1 MHYAFLIMNYNGGDF
16 MPDIVSKTDNF
27 LKAIEK
33 YAAEQRSKIE
43 SEAEEFKTKELNKA
57 EEDGLKEAYVLLQKK
72 MLSINTGIARELSK
86 AENASRKSTF
96 AKRQEIEDKV
106 FERAKEKLLEY
117 AGTDKYITKL
127 LESAK
132 TVSEKLT
139 ADDVTLYVCE
149 RDLKL
154 KNKIISAFGRKCDVQ
169 ASNEIQIGGIMGIS
183 RKVGLLADETLDTKL
198 QNQREWFCENSGLT
212 ITA

>member
-1 MHYAFLIMNYNGGDF
+1 

-106 FERAKEKLLEY
+106 FERAKGKLLEY
-117 AGTDKYITKL
+117 AGTDKYIQKL

-139 ADDVTLYVCE
+139 ADDVILYVCE
-149 RDLKL
+149 KDLKL
-154 KNKIISAFGRKCDVQ
+154 KDKIISAFGRNCTVQ
-169 ASNEIQIGGIMGIS
+169 SSSEIQIGGIMGIS
-183 RKVGLLADETLDTKL
+183 RTVGLLADETLDTKL

>member
-1 MHYAFLIMNYNGGDF
+1 

-43 SEAEEFKTKELNKA
+43 SEAEEFKSKELNKA

-96 AKRQEIEDKV
+96 IKRQEIENKV
-106 FERAKEKLLEY
+106 FESAKEKLLEY
-117 AGTDKYITKL
+117 AKTDKYIAGL
-127 LESAK
+127 LDSVKA
-132 TVSEKLT
+132 VSKKLT
-139 ADDVTLYVCE
+139 ADDVILYVCE
-149 RDLKL
+149 RDIKL
-154 KNKIISAFGRKCDVQ
+154 KDKIISAFGRKCDVQ
-169 ASNEIQIGGIMGIS
+169 VSNEIRIGGVTGIS
-183 RKVGLLADETLDTKL
+183 RKGGILADETLDTKL
-198 QNQREWFCENSGLT
+198 QNQKEWFCENSGLT

>member
-1 MHYAFLIMNYNGGDF
+1 

-96 AKRQEIEDKV
+96 IKRQEIENKV
-106 FERAKEKLLEY
+106 FGSAKEKLLEY
-117 AGTDKYITKL
+117 AKTDKYIAGL
-127 LESAK
+127 LDSVKA
-132 TVSEKLT
+132 VSKKLT
-139 ADDVTLYVCE
+139 ADDVILYVCE
-149 RDLKL
+149 RDIKL
-154 KNKIISAFGRKCDVQ
+154 KDKIISAFGRKCDVQ
-169 ASNEIQIGGIMGIS
+169 VSNEIRIGGVTGIS
-183 RKVGLLADETLDTKL
+183 RKGGILADETLDTKL
-198 QNQREWFCENSGLT
+198 QNQKEWFCENSGLT

>member
-1 MHYAFLIMNYNGGDF
+1 
-16 MPDIVSKTDNF
+16 MPDIVNKTDNF

-43 SEAEEFKTKELNKA
+43 SEAEEFKSKELNKA

-72 MLSINTGIARELSK
+72 MLSINTSIARELSK

-183 RKVGLLADETLDTKL
+183 RTVGLLADETLDTKL

>member
-1 MHYAFLIMNYNGGDF
+1 

-43 SEAEEFKTKELNKA
+43 SEAEEFKSKELNKS

-117 AGTDKYITKL
+117 AGTDKYIQKL
-127 LESAK
+127 LESTK

-183 RKVGLLADETLDTKL
+183 RTVGLLADETLDTKL

>member
-1 MHYAFLIMNYNGGDF
+1 
-16 MPDIVSKTDNF
+16 MPDIVNKTDNF

-106 FERAKEKLLEY
+106 FERAKGKLLEY
-117 AGTDKYITKL
+117 AGTDKYIQKL

-139 ADDVTLYVCE
+139 ADDVILYVCE
-149 RDLKL
+149 KDLKL
-154 KNKIISAFGRKCDVQ
+154 KDKIISAFGRNCTVQ
-169 ASNEIQIGGIMGIS
+169 SSSEIQIGGIMGIS
-183 RKVGLLADETLDTKL
+183 RTVGLLADETLDTKL

>member
-1 MHYAFLIMNYNGGDF
+1 

-106 FERAKEKLLEY
+106 FERAKGKLLEY
-117 AGTDKYITKL
+117 AGTDKYIQKL

-139 ADDVTLYVCE
+139 ADDVILYVCE
-149 RDLKL
+149 KDLKL
-154 KNKIISAFGRKCDVQ
+154 KDKIISAFGRNCTVQ
-169 ASNEIQIGGIMGIS
+169 SSSEIQIGGIMGVS
-183 RKVGLLADETLDTKL
+183 RTVGLLADETLDTKL
-198 QNQREWFCENSGLT
+198 QNQKEWFCENSGLT

>member
-1 MHYAFLIMNYNGGDF
+1 

-33 YAAEQRSKIE
+33 YAAEQRSRLE
-43 SEAEEFKTKELNKA
+43 SEAEEFKEKELNKA
-57 EEDGLKEAYVLLQKK
+57 EEDGLKEAYVLLQRK

-117 AGTDKYITKL
+117 AGTDKYIQKL
-127 LESAK
+127 LESTK

-183 RKVGLLADETLDTKL
+183 RTVGLLADETLDTKL

>member
-1 MHYAFLIMNYNGGDF
+1 
-16 MPDIVSKTDNF
+16 MPDIVNKTDNF

-106 FERAKEKLLEY
+106 FERAKGKLLEY
-117 AGTDKYITKL
+117 AGTDKYIQKL

-139 ADDVTLYVCE
+139 ADDVILYVCE
-149 RDLKL
+149 KDLKL
-154 KNKIISAFGRKCDVQ
+154 KDKIISAFGRNCTVQ
-169 ASNEIQIGGIMGIS
+169 SSSEIQIGGIMGVS
-183 RKVGLLADETLDTKL
+183 RTVGLLADETLDTKL

-212 ITA
+212 INKKKKRW

>member
-1 MHYAFLIMNYNGGDF
+1 

-43 SEAEEFKTKELNKA
+43 SEAEEFKSKELNKA

-72 MLSINTGIARELSK
+72 MLSINTSIARELSK

-96 AKRQEIEDKV
+96 EKRQEIEDKV

>member
-1 MHYAFLIMNYNGGDF
+1 

-43 SEAEEFKTKELNKA
+43 SEAEEFKSKELNKA

-72 MLSINTGIARELSK
+72 MLSINTSIARELSK

-117 AGTDKYITKL
+117 AGTDKYIQKL
-127 LESAK
+127 LESTK

-154 KNKIISAFGRKCDVQ
+154 KDKIISAFGRNCTVQ
-169 ASNEIQIGGIMGIS
+169 SSSEIQIGGIMGIS
-183 RKVGLLADETLDTKL
+183 RTVGLLADETLDTKL

>member
-1 MHYAFLIMNYNGGDF
+1 

-96 AKRQEIEDKV
+96 IKRQEIENKV
-106 FERAKEKLLEY
+106 FESAKEKLLEY
-117 AGTDKYITKL
+117 AKTDKYIAGL
-127 LESAK
+127 LDSVKA
-132 TVSEKLT
+132 VSKKLT
-139 ADDVTLYVCE
+139 ADDVILYVCE
-149 RDLKL
+149 RDIKL
-154 KNKIISAFGRKCDVQ
+154 KDKIISAFGRKCDVQ
-169 ASNEIQIGGIMGIS
+169 VSNEIRIGGVTGIS
-183 RKVGLLADETLDTKL
+183 RKGGILADETLDTKL
-198 QNQREWFCENSGLT
+198 QNQKEWFCENSGLT

>member
-1 MHYAFLIMNYNGGDF
+1 

-43 SEAEEFKTKELNKA
+43 SEAEEFKSKELNKA

-96 AKRQEIEDKV
+96 IKRQEIENKV
-106 FERAKEKLLEY
+106 FGSAKEKLLEY
-117 AGTDKYITKL
+117 AKTDKYIAGL
-127 LESAK
+127 LDSVKA
-132 TVSEKLT
+132 VSKKLT
-139 ADDVTLYVCE
+139 ADDVILYVCE
-149 RDLKL
+149 RDIKL
-154 KNKIISAFGRKCDVQ
+154 KDKIISAFGRKCDVQ
-169 ASNEIQIGGIMGIS
+169 VSNEIRIGGVTGIS
-183 RKVGLLADETLDTKL
+183 RKGGILADETLDTKL
-198 QNQREWFCENSGLT
+198 QNQKEWFCENSGLT

>member
-1 MHYAFLIMNYNGGDF
+1 

-43 SEAEEFKTKELNKA
+43 SEAEEFKSKELNKA

-72 MLSINTGIARELSK
+72 MLSINTSIARELSK

-117 AGTDKYITKL
+117 AGTDKYIQKL
-127 LESAK
+127 LESTK

-183 RKVGLLADETLDTKL
+183 RTVGLLADETLDTKL

>member
-1 MHYAFLIMNYNGGDF
+1 

-43 SEAEEFKTKELNKA
+43 SEAEEFKSKELNKA

-72 MLSINTGIARELSK
+72 MLSINTSIARELSK

-154 KNKIISAFGRKCDVQ
+154 KDKIISAFGRKCDVQ

-183 RKVGLLADETLDTKL
+183 RTVGLLADETLDTKL

>member
-1 MHYAFLIMNYNGGDF
+1 

-86 AENASRKSTF
+86 AENESRKSTF
-96 AKRQEIEDKV
+96 VKRQEIEDKV
-106 FERAKEKLLEY
+106 FDRAKEKLIEF
-117 AGTDKYITKL
+117 AKTDKYTEKL
-127 LESAK
+127 LESVK
-132 TVSEKLT
+132 KISRKLT
-139 ADDVTLYVCE
+139 ADDVVLYVGNHLC
-149 RDLKL
+149 
-154 KNKIISAFGRKCDVQ
+154 V
-169 ASNEIQIGGIMGIS
+169 
-183 RKVGLLADETLDTKL
+183 
-198 QNQREWFCENSGLT
+198 
-212 ITA
+212 

>member
-1 MHYAFLIMNYNGGDF
+1 MHNQLADTNIIMHYAFLIMNYNGGDF

-117 AGTDKYITKL
+117 AGTDKYIQKL
-127 LESAK
+127 LESTK

-154 KNKIISAFGRKCDVQ
+154 KNKIISNNNR
-169 ASNEIQIGGIMGIS
+169 
-183 RKVGLLADETLDTKL
+183 R
-198 QNQREWFCENSGLT
+198 
-212 ITA
+212 

>member
-1 MHYAFLIMNYNGGDF
+1 

-106 FERAKEKLLEY
+106 FERAKGKLLEY
-117 AGTDKYITKL
+117 AGTDKYIQKL

-139 ADDVTLYVCE
+139 ADDVILYVCE
-149 RDLKL
+149 KDLKL
-154 KNKIISAFGRKCDVQ
+154 KDKIISAFGRNCTVQ
-169 ASNEIQIGGIMGIS
+169 SSSEIQIGGIMGIS
-183 RKVGLLADETLDTKL
+183 RTVGLLADETLDTKL
-198 QNQREWFCENSGLT
+198 QNQKEWFCENSGLT

>member
-1 MHYAFLIMNYNGGDF
+1 

-33 YAAEQRSKIE
+33 YAAEQRNKIE
-43 SEAEEFKTKELNKA
+43 TEAEEFKAKEINKA

-96 AKRQEIEDKV
+96 EKRQEIEDKV

-183 RKVGLLADETLDTKL
+183 RTVGLLADETLDTKL